1 VSRVDPQTMICKQH
15 NVEACIVCMCDD
27 MYDWNSARREKR
39 AQLKREWR
47 ETPIHE
53 RFDLGGES

>member
-1 VSRVDPQTMICKQH
+1 MICKQH